1 MIPTA
6 PPHPP
11 RILAPRFALGWM
23 MIVFLGAAPAE
34 AGIDVQAR
42 TVTAGEEDQTS
53 RMRIEGKQLRLD
65 TPRPPSGQGK
75 TSMVFDGTK
84 KILRVVR
91 HGDRSYV
98 EIDESSARALAARV
112 SEAQEKMRAH
122 LDKLPAAQR
131 ETLEKMMKS
140 GALPLPGSEKDAE
153 PPPALHATPTGETET
168 IDGKSCEVF
177 ELRRGDEK
185 KGSACVASWDTVG
198 IEAADLTVLSDL
210 SEFQSQLSEAMGP
223 SAISREGP
231 FELLETIEGFPL
243 RTRAVRGDAMVSET
257 FFEEVRKTPL
267 EEAVFAVPD
276 GYQKKPVARSP

>member
-6 PPHPP
+6 PPHPS
-11 RILAPRFALGWM
+11 RTVATRSALAWM
-23 MIVFLGAAPAE
+23 MIVVLGAAPAE

-42 TVTAGEEDQTS
+42 TVAAGAEDQTS

-75 TSMVFDGTK
+75 TSMMFDGTK
-84 KILRVVR
+84 KVLRVVR

-98 EIDESSARALAARV
+98 EIDESSARQLAARV
-112 SEAQEKMRAH
+112 NEAQEKMRAH

-140 GALPLPGSEKDAE
+140 GALPFPSAEKDAE
-153 PPPALHATPTGETET
+153 PPPALQATPTGKTET
-168 IDGKSCEVF
+168 IDGKSCEVH

-185 KGSACVASWDTVG
+185 KGSVCVASWDTVG
-198 IEAADLTVLSDL
+198 IEAADLAVLADL
-210 SEFQSQLSEAMGP
+210 SEFQSQLSSAMGS
-223 SAISREGP
+223 SAISPEGP
-231 FELLETIEGFPL
+231 FELLEIIDGFPL
-243 RTRAVRGDAMVSET
+243 RTRAMRGDAMASET
-257 FFEEVRKTPL
+257 FFEEVRKTPI

-276 GYQKKPVARSP
+276 GFQKKPVAPSP